1 MGIETNGQSALE
13 RGVAF
18 AKSGPGGALVAGFG
32 AFLLVDLILKLA
44 GVGVSVNL
52 ATLPVV
58 SDVPV
63 VGDLSGGIGGAIP
76 FGQFSSY
83 VWNGL
88 VIGLV
93 IGLASIGLSLTYSIL
108 NFANFAHGDYLTTGA
123 FSGWAVTYVI
133 AGFGGLDLVNLVL
146 LRTPPGDAGANLWL
160 SPLAV
165 FLGLAVSILATLLF
179 ALAIDRVVY
188 RPIRDADGISLLI
201 ASVGVAFALR
211 YLISLVFGN
220 SRRIVTSTERLPSFD
235 LVQVV
240 VGFAETVADV
250 APAFL
255 VDLFPSVLVPS
266 NAGALIVNAHEVTL
280 IVIAVLLM
288 LGLHVL
294 LQRTKLGKAMRAM
307 ADNRDLA
314 RVTGI
319 PTERVITTTWVIG
332 AGLTGAAGFLLV
344 LSQGGLGFTTG
355 WRLLLLIFAAVIMG
369 GIGSIYGAIAG
380 GLVIGLASRVSLV
393 WLQGDWSAFAR
404 PTAFLLMILILLFR
418 PSGIFSGVKT
428 T

>member
-1 MGIETNGQSALE
+1 MGIENKGQSTVE

-18 AKSGPGGALVAGFG
+18 ARSGPGGALVAAFA
-32 AFLLVDLILKLA
+32 AFLVVDLILKLLGLGA
-44 GVGVSVNL
+44 SFSL
-52 ATLPVV
+52 AT
-58 SDVPV
+58 VPV
-63 VGDLSGGIGGAIP
+63 VRELPVLGGLSGGIGGAIP
-76 FGQFSSY
+76 VGQFSSY

-123 FSGWAVTYVI
+123 FSGWAVAYVI
-133 AGFGGLDLVNLVL
+133 AGFGSLDLVNLVL
-146 LRTPPGDAGANLWL
+146 LRTPPGDVGANLWL

-165 FLGLAVSILATLLF
+165 VLGLVVSILATLVF

-220 SRRIVTSTERLPSFD
+220 SRRIVTSTESLPSVNVVAAIPD
-235 LVQVV
+235 LVPDAIINVI
-240 VGFAETVADV
+240 
-250 APAFL
+250 
-255 VDLFPSVLVPS
+255 PSVLVPS
-266 NAGALIVNAHEVTL
+266 NAGSLIVNAHEVTL
-280 IVIAVLLM
+280 IVVAVLLM
-288 LGLHVL
+288 LGLHYL

-319 PTERVITTTWVIG
+319 PTERVINTTWIIG

>member
-1 MGIETNGQSALE
+1 MGIENNGQSAIE

-18 AKSGPGGALVAGFG
+18 AKSGPGGALVVGFG
-32 AFLLVDLILKLA
+32 AFLVVDLILKLA
-44 GVGVSVNL
+44 GVGASVSL
-52 ATLPVV
+52 ATVPVV
-58 SDVPV
+58 SAIPV

-76 FGQFSSY
+76 FGQFGSY
-83 VWNGL
+83 VWNGV

-108 NFANFAHGDYLTTGA
+108 NFANFAHGDYLTAGA
-123 FSGWAVTYVI
+123 FSGWGVTYVV

-146 LRTPPGDAGANLWL
+146 LRAPPGDVGANLWL

-165 FLGLAVSILATLLF
+165 VLGLVVSILATLVF

-201 ASVGVAFALR
+201 ASIGVAFALR

-220 SRRIVTSTERLPSFD
+220 SRRIVTSTENLPSATIGG
-235 LVQVV
+235 V
-240 VGFAETVADV
+240 
-250 APAFL
+250 
-255 VDLFPSVLVPS
+255 
-266 NAGALIVNAHEVTL
+266 IVNAHEVAL
-280 IVIAVLLM
+280 IVIAVALM
-288 LGLHVL
+288 LGLHIL

-319 PTERVITTTWVIG
+319 PTERVISTTWIIG